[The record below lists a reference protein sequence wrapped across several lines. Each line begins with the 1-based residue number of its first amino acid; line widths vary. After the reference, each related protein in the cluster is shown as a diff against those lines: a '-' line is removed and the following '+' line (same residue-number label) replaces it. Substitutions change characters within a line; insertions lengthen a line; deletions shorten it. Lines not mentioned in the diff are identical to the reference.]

1 MEHAQDQEHS
11 EPNYLA
17 IFGVLCLLT
26 LISIVADF
34 LPLSG
39 VKLLLVG
46 IVAVVATAKAA
57 FVMLYFMHLKF
68 ESVWKYALLGP
79 ALFLAIS
86 LIAGIFPDI
95 AFHYYPVD
103 VPQVR

>member
-1 MEHAQDQEHS
+1 MEQAQEHEHS

-17 IFGVLCLLT
+17 IFGALCLLT
-26 LISIVADF
+26 LVSIVADF

-39 VKLLLVG
+39 TKLLLVG
-46 IVAVVATAKAA
+46 IVAVVATAKAL

-68 ESVWKYALLGP
+68 ETVWEYALLGP
-79 ALFLAIS
+79 ALFLAVA

-95 AFHYYPVD
+95 VYHYYPVD